1 MLNENQRRAVSVTF
15 RTVEQ
20 YLHTIEQ
27 MLATQDYSGILVDWR
42 NNVSVSQKDLL
53 AAKISEAMEKIRML
67 SDQFSLEKTRKHARQ
82 NISAELSYC
91 WEILQG
97 VKAKRLKGYGEVDSS
112 LEHTL
117 DPQIDILVAILGEM
131 QSLLQG
137 AIKHD
142 R

>member
-1 MLNENQRRAVSVTF
+1 MLNEHQHRVLSVTF
-15 RTVEQ
+15 GTVEL
-20 YLHTIEQ
+20 YLRSIEK
-27 MLATQDYSGILVDWR
+27 MLSAEDFNGILCGWE
-42 NNVSVSQKDLL
+42 NNVSSSQKDLL
-53 AAKISEAMEKIRML
+53 AAKISEAMERIRML
-67 SDQFSLEKTRKHARQ
+67 SEQFSLEKTREYARQ
-82 NISAELSYC
+82 NILAKLSYC

-117 DPQIDILVAILGEM
+117 DPQIDMLVALLREM